1 MLSFSLYHHHCES
14 HQTQAKEAAFVE
26 YLKACEGGKVPAKAP
41 VARVRPFDGDE
52 IEKIKIE
59 IRIVKI
65 TIGLSMLMVLQVREV
80 FVAKEVIPLEGCG
93 EGCANPNA

>member
-1 MLSFSLYHHHCES
+1 M
-14 HQTQAKEAAFVE
+14 
-26 YLKACEGGKVPAKAP
+26 
-41 VARVRPFDGDE
+41 RPLDRDK
-52 IEKIKIE
+52 IEKTKIE

>member
-1 MLSFSLYHHHCES
+1 M
-14 HQTQAKEAAFVE
+14 AKTN
-26 YLKACEGGKVPAKAP
+26 
-41 VARVRPFDGDE
+41 
-52 IEKIKIE
+52 IE